1 MCVPRFLSSVAAL
14 LTCRSMGTATGRY
27 IGQPLNEVNPIRRD
41 TFLIP
46 AYNWMIIRFTTDNRA
61 YRCLV
66 ARRC

>member
-1 MCVPRFLSSVAAL
+1 
-14 LTCRSMGTATGRY
+14 MGTASGRY

-61 YRCLV
+61 FLFLLPFLLSSQ
-66 ARRC
+66 A